1 MSSAIITLTTDFG
14 ISDSYIAQMKGVIL
28 GINPEAI
35 IVDISHQIEPH
46 NVREAA
52 FVLSTVQSS
61 FPKGTIH
68 VAVVDPGVGTKRRAI
83 ILRTPQADLIA
94 PDNGILSNVFQ
105 QVTARSIQHPQ
116 IVSESNIKAVAI
128 TNPKYFR
135 SPVSNTFHGRDIF
148 APVAAQLSLG
158 APISSFGKFVTTIE
172 ILPIPALFL
181 SPDGSITGEII
192 HIDHFGNLISNI
204 KEEDLPLRKNL
215 IIEIGKK
222 KISGLSRMYANGD
235 KLLAIINSNGYL
247 EISLKEGNA
256 SSYLHM
262 KVGGE
267 VKVKPGPK

>member
-14 ISDSYIAQMKGVIL
+14 ISDSYVAQMKGVIL
-28 GINPEAI
+28 GINPGAI

-46 NVREAA
+46 NIREAA
-52 FVLSTVQSS
+52 YILSTVQSS

-83 ILRTPQADLIA
+83 ILRTPHADLIA
-94 PDNGILSNVFQ
+94 PDNGILSYIFQ
-105 QVTARSIQHPQ
+105 QVTAKSVKHPQ
-116 IVSESNIKAVAI
+116 IISESNIEAVAI
-128 TNPKYFR
+128 NNPKYFR

-158 APISSFGKFVTTIE
+158 TPLISFCKSITTIE
-172 ILPIPALFL
+172 ILPVQALFL
-181 SPDGSITGEII
+181 SPDGSITGEIM
-192 HIDHFGNLISNI
+192 HIDRFGNLISNI
-204 KEEDLPLRKNL
+204 KEEDLPLRNNL

-222 KISGLSRMYANGD
+222 KISGLSRTYAYGD

-256 SSYLHM
+256 SSYLHIG
-262 KVGGE
+262 VGGE
-267 VKVKPGPK
+267 VQVKPGPK